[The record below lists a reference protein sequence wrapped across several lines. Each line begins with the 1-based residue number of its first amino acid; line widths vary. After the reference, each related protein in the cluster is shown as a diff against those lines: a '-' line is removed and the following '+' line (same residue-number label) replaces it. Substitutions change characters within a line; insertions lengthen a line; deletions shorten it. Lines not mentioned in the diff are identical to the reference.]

1 MTITV
6 EFDPPQPGDSR
17 EVFNNKAFDTVAKL
31 NPWSQ
36 QANALALEV
45 NNDAAT
51 AEAGAEIVNS
61 VVNFRG
67 AWDDLTGA
75 LSVPASCAHASGYWI
90 LLESVADVTAHEPG
104 VSAVWAMY
112 ESDFARLSGA
122 DFTGPIT
129 VPAGASGAQVPQAQ
143 ETYGPKSGQL
153 AGMRNKIINGAF
165 LVNQRGYVSGTATTA
180 GQYTLDRWKVTGAGG
195 ITFSTTNNKT
205 TVTIPSGQTLQQVIE
220 GLNLQ
225 TGTYVMSWEGTAQ
238 GRIDGGSYGAS
249 GVVTA
254 SITGGANTTIEFNTG
269 TVANVQVEPG
279 TIATPFEHRLYGAE
293 LALCQRYYEGG
304 FFQTNAYVTGAGSLG
319 GTVKMVPKIATP
331 TTTAT
336 KSGGAN
342 TGSTVT
348 ANALSNK
355 ELLLYAAF
363 DGTGEGYFVASWTAS
378 SEL

>member
-17 EVFNNKAFDTVAKL
+17 EVFNNKAFDTVAKF

-129 VPAGASGAQVPQAQ
+129 VPAGASGDQVPRASEVALLTGAAFTGPITVPAGATGEQAVR
-143 ETYGPKSGQL
+143 
-153 AGMRNKIINGAF
+153 AGEVAAESIILPA
-165 LVNQRGYVSGTATTA
+165 SGTAVDV
-180 GQYTLDRWKVTGAGG
+180 L
-195 ITFSTTNNKT
+195 S
-205 TVTIPSGQTLQQVIE
+205 IPSWARNIYIE
-220 GLNLQ
+220 FQNVSVDASTQIWL
-225 TGTYVMSWEGTAQ
+225 
-238 GRIDGGSYGAS
+238 RIGDAS
-249 GVVTA
+249 GVLTTNYAALQAAAVPVSPPAIGEVSTH
-254 SITGGANTTIEFNTG
+254 IPIRCDGAAAQVVRGRISLRKGNGNWWF
-269 TVANVQVEPG
+269 ANG
-279 TIATPFEHRLYGAE
+279 ILYRSGDKAIIWVV
-293 LALCQRYYEGG
+293 G
-304 FFQTNAYVTGAGSLG
+304 LG
-319 GTVKMVPKIATP
+319 
-331 TTTAT
+331 
-336 KSGGAN
+336 
-342 TGSTVT
+342 
-348 ANALSNK
+348 ALSGVLDRIRLMTSN
-355 ELLLYAAF
+355 ASNF
-363 DGTGEGYFVASWTAS
+363 TSGTFSVAWRR
-378 SEL
+378 